1 MKKNGFTLI
10 EIMMVVA
17 ILGILLTM
25 AIPAYQDYTVR
36 ARVTEGLNLA
46 EAAKVAV
53 AETVSTSNAFPENQT
68 ESGYISPE
76 PTKNVESISIAPSSG
91 VITIA
96 YTALAGNGTLLLTP
110 TLRSSGDLSWT
121 CTQGTLAVKYRP
133 ATCRAAS

>member
-10 EIMMVVA
+10 EIMIVVA

-25 AIPAYQDYTVR
+25 AIPAYQDYAVR

-53 AETVSTSNAFPENQT
+53 AETVSASNVFPESQAA
-68 ESGYISPE
+68 SGYAAPE
-76 PTKNVESISIAPSSG
+76 PTQNVESISIAPASG
-91 VITIA
+91 VITIT

-121 CTQGTLAVKYRP
+121 CTQGTLAAKYRP
-133 ATCRAAS
+133 ATCRAAA